1 MDGIEE
7 YIKNRIKEEGS
18 RGVRDLFQ
26 FLQDESYDSDGVRG
40 DINLA
45 TAEFDGNI
53 NVESFGKEVPCLVRN
68 FVKTQQGT
76 YVSLSFISLYFLR

>member
-7 YIKNRIKEEGS
+7 YIKNGVKEGGS
-18 RGVRDLFQ
+18 REVRDLFQ
-26 FLQDESYDSDGVRG
+26 FLQDELYDSDGVRG

-53 NVESFGKEVPCLVRN
+53 NVELFGKEVPFLVRN
-68 FVKTQQGT
+68 FVTTQQGT
-76 YVSLSFISLYFLR
+76 YVSLPLMSFYF